1 MKMKKIK
8 SWQHKVTGVD
18 GNVEL
23 FGVNIFDL
31 KWENTNEKARVYDPL
46 YGKNYRFNIY
56 KVILD
61 SKEYM
66 FAAGEFSNCIWG
78 FYTYEY

>member
-8 SWQHKVTGVD
+8 SWQYKISGID

-23 FGVNIFDL
+23 FGVNIFNY
-31 KWENTNEKARVYDPL
+31 KWENTNEKVSICDPH

-56 KVILD
+56 KVVLD

-66 FAAGEFSNCIWG
+66 FAAGEFSNGVWG
-78 FYTYEY
+78 FYIYEY